1 MSCPSNVV
9 VDIYDPCVTPEN
21 VRREYALDMITEP
34 RPGNYDAVIIAV
46 GHNQFREIGASKLRA
61 LCKPDGVLYD
71 VKGLLPAEA
80 VDARL

>member
-1 MSCPSNVV
+1 
-9 VDIYDPCVTPEN
+9 
-21 VRREYALDMITEP
+21 MITEP